1 MTVIKRIANTYSKRV
16 KNSIGIAHE
25 FFTLL
30 LASSRSPIFNFSLF
44 TQKLLHVPLNLL
56 EFRRELVKG
65 VLLHH
70 HFHLAQTVLIA
81 SHFGACLLGMNS
93 PITDFILPYIAQGI
107 ADTLHQRTHHQV
119 EKMMTLYI

>member
-1 MTVIKRIANTYSKRV
+1 MLSFRILIFPSQGASLVYL
-16 KNSIGIAHE
+16 
-25 FFTLL
+25 FTLL
-30 LASSRSPIFNFSLF
+30 PFQI
-44 TQKLLHVPLNLL
+44 LLYVPLNLL
-56 EFRRELVKG
+56 EFRRELVEG

-81 SHFGACLLGMNS
+81 CHFGACLLGMNR

-107 ADTLHQRTHHQV
+107 ADRLHQRANHQV